1 MRREEA
7 VQESAAAQEWAARA
21 GSLVPE
27 HALKWQ
33 GISAEKEATRW
44 YRPQTRR
51 RRRRES
57 APSQVTLVALITVL
71 GAAALVRL
79 ANLNAV
85 GFNSDEAVYAGQGAS
100 LAGNPLYTDYFPV
113 FRAHPMLVQM
123 LLSVIF
129 REGEHDLAGRVLIA
143 AFGVATVGVVFLLGR
158 ELYSSS
164 VGLVG
169 AALLAVMPYHV
180 IVTRQVL
187 LDGPMVFFS
196 TLVLWWIAKY
206 VKEGRLVWVVAA
218 GAALGLTMLTKES
231 SIVLVG
237 SIYAFFALTPSVRRP
252 VIASIV
258 GFAVAMG
265 LFLLHPLSVSL
276 SGHHSS
282 TEAYLVWQLVRRPNH
297 SLSFYLETVPT
308 AVGLG
313 VLALAVW
320 ALWRARR
327 GPAWREILLA
337 SWMLVPFVAFTLW
350 PVKGFQYLLAG
361 APAVALLAARGLVDA
376 PWAELSRKLRLR
388 GHHAGGAAR
397 AVVLVAVL
405 AGLLFQ
411 LWPNIGKQ
419 QGASALA
426 GSGGIAGGREAGHWV
441 RRHTPEG
448 AVFLTVGP
456 SMANLVQ
463 FYGQR
468 RAFGLSVSPNP
479 LKRNP
484 SYEPIKNPDARLRQG
499 DLQYVVWDVYSAQR
513 SQHFSE
519 KLLTYARRYHGS
531 VVHREFAVHDG
542 RRKAVVV
549 VWAVRP

>member
-7 VQESAAAQEWAARA
+7 VRESAAAQEWAARV
-21 GSLVPE
+21 GSLAPE
-27 HALKWQ
+27 HALEWQ
-33 GISAEKEATRW
+33 GVSGEKEATRW
-44 YRPQTRR
+44 HRPPIRR

-57 APSQVTLVALITVL
+57 APSQLTLVALITVL

-129 REGEHDLAGRVLIA
+129 REGEHDVAGRVLIA

-297 SLSFYLETVPT
+297 SFSFYLETVPT

-320 ALWRARR
+320 AVWRARR

-376 PWAELSRKLRLR
+376 PWAELASKLRLR
-388 GHHAGGAAR
+388 GQHAGGATR

-405 AGLLFQ
+405 AGLLLQ

-456 SMANLVQ
+456 SMANLMQ

-531 VVHREFAVHDG
+531 VVHREFAVHEG